1 MGRRGGTRGDA
12 VFKLIAMGSAAV
24 ILGLLVLFVI
34 ELTRDSWLSIVHFGP
49 GFLVGRAWDPVAQD
63 FGALSSIYGTVV
75 ASAIAMLLAVPM
87 SFFVALF
94 LVEIAPPGIARPVG
108 YAIELLAGIPSIVF
122 GMWGLFVV
130 APVLAD
136 HVQPLLG
143 DHLGFVPLFQGPPMG
158 IGMFTAGIILAIM
171 ILPFMT
177 AVIRDVLAM
186 TPRTLREAAFGMGST
201 VWEVSSRIMLRNG
214 MRAIVGG
221 LFLGLGRALGETM
234 AVTFV
239 IGNDHSITA
248 SLFHPANT
256 IASTLANEFSEASE
270 PLYLS
275 ALTELGLILL
285 LLTFLVQGASQL
297 WLHRYQGK
305 LEGKR

>member
-221 LFLGLGRALGETM
+221 LFLGLGPETS
-234 AVTFV
+234 VF
-239 IGNDHSITA
+239 
-248 SLFHPANT
+248 P
-256 IASTLANEFSEASE
+256 FSR
-270 PLYLS
+270 PL
-275 ALTELGLILL
+275 TPP
-285 LLTFLVQGASQL
+285 
-297 WLHRYQGK
+297 
-305 LEGKR
+305 